1 MKLLFLVILPC
12 YLFASI
18 VPADYVVKESKVDQ
32 VIVYSDRALVT
43 RTIKSINS
51 PWLKLEALPNNIDK
65 DSIKVKAIG
74 ANGKAIKQIIV
85 GDSFYKNT
93 LPVDVDEKIA
103 KLESLYLD
111 KLTYEQEIYLLSLE
125 NNFLR
130 GITYSSPY
138 NSASQKFL
146 IFEANTKTLEQSL
159 SEVANNELKNHLEIQ
174 GLNKKITDLNNE
186 IRVLKSELSKQDS
199 RRSQKWLTDVF
210 INVDN
215 KQFKKSSALEV
226 SYYITNSHWI
236 PQYDVRCNLNPKK
249 GIANINLVSF
259 GQIKNETGENW
270 KDVKITLSS
279 IDPTPLYLPKLNR
292 WLFSE
297 KREEVPQEK
306 GSPGMFGNFA
316 EVAMDAV
323 APQASRSAKVMK
335 KKHARRAQKVAL
347 AKESEALSDMVAGRG
362 GAPSPMREGK
372 FARDMEP
379 QDDMALA
386 PSYKGSQSNNNVFT
400 TRRLTS
406 IYNDLLNKI
415 NVVKQNRQIESQ
427 FRPYFANNSHITPKK
442 RYLNGKLPAMQ
453 ANGRKLEFESPFL
466 FSLNT
471 HEEPIRIPTTTT
483 QLNGKLKYLIIPKKD
498 PKAYIRTEVA
508 NRSGKPILGGQ
519 ANIYL
524 NGDLTSKT
532 QINTTNENSTMLFDL
547 GIDELV
553 EAKRVVKKKSEKD
566 GMIFKK
572 HQVVLTI
579 EIEVVNNHNFPIELE
594 LKDNYP
600 KTPNE
605 EIEVKLLDITPK
617 PVQKK
622 YGIIEWNKR
631 IAALSKEKFTFK
643 YRVTHPENFIIGD
656 YDL

>member
-111 KLTYEQEIYLLSLE
+111 KLTYEQEIYLLNLE

-236 PQYDVRCNLNPKK
+236 PQYDVRCNLDPKQ

-259 GQIKNETGENW
+259 GQIKNETGEN
-270 KDVKITLSS
+270 
-279 IDPTPLYLPKLNR
+279 
-292 WLFSE
+292 
-297 KREEVPQEK
+297 
-306 GSPGMFGNFA
+306 
-316 EVAMDAV
+316 
-323 APQASRSAKVMK
+323 
-335 KKHARRAQKVAL
+335 
-347 AKESEALSDMVAGRG
+347 
-362 GAPSPMREGK
+362 
-372 FARDMEP
+372 
-379 QDDMALA
+379 
-386 PSYKGSQSNNNVFT
+386 
-400 TRRLTS
+400 
-406 IYNDLLNKI
+406 
-415 NVVKQNRQIESQ
+415 
-427 FRPYFANNSHITPKK
+427 
-442 RYLNGKLPAMQ
+442 
-453 ANGRKLEFESPFL
+453 
-466 FSLNT
+466 
-471 HEEPIRIPTTTT
+471 
-483 QLNGKLKYLIIPKKD
+483 
-498 PKAYIRTEVA
+498 
-508 NRSGKPILGGQ
+508 
-519 ANIYL
+519 
-524 NGDLTSKT
+524 
-532 QINTTNENSTMLFDL
+532 
-547 GIDELV
+547 
-553 EAKRVVKKKSEKD
+553 
-566 GMIFKK
+566 
-572 HQVVLTI
+572 
-579 EIEVVNNHNFPIELE
+579 
-594 LKDNYP
+594 
-600 KTPNE
+600 
-605 EIEVKLLDITPK
+605 
-617 PVQKK
+617 
-622 YGIIEWNKR
+622 
-631 IAALSKEKFTFK
+631 
-643 YRVTHPENFIIGD
+643 
-656 YDL
+656 